1 LISVSLRKKLPI
13 FLSFIRVTSNG
24 QTVLFFNRQLDEL
37 AKGLIAWLDSIPI
50 TGIPD
55 LSERVK
61 EVDQESKEG
70 TPPEFAQALES
81 GAAKK
86 ELKVSLEGRLCFEPA
101 E

>member
-1 LISVSLRKKLPI
+1 MSP
-13 FLSFIRVTSNG
+13 
-24 QTVLFFNRQLDEL
+24 NRQLDVL

-55 LSERVK
+55 LPERLK
-61 EVDQESKEG
+61 EVDKESKEG
-70 TPPEFAQALES
+70 IPPKFAQALES

-86 ELKVSLEGRLCFEPA
+86 ELDVSLKGRLCFEPA